1 MRVHYAVS
9 EALEQL
15 LKGKTK
21 LAGLQLVQLLRGI
34 HQCSLDAGDWKT
46 AWLLL
51 HLPDPVERPRFGGEV
66 QELEVV
72 ASYVKAMN
80 ELERKS
86 RALNSDRTEEE
97 PEGGKGKKGR
107 GKKKQQQSEENVNV

>member
-1 MRVHYAVS
+1 M
-9 EALEQL
+9 
-15 LKGKTK
+15 
-21 LAGLQLVQLLRGI
+21 
-34 HQCSLDAGDWKT
+34 
-46 AWLLL
+46 
-51 HLPDPVERPRFGGEV
+51 
-66 QELEVV
+66 

-86 RALNSDRTEEE
+86 RALNSAADRTEEE